1 MSGQNSFAQ
10 QSFAQ
15 QKLIELN
22 VEGYLSLVDAFDQSC
37 TQFAT
42 KPAFH
47 CIGQTLTYADIEAYS
62 RKFGAYLT
70 GPCGLQHGDRIA
82 IQLPNLIQFPIVVW
96 GALRV
101 GLIIVNT
108 NPMYT
113 AREQLHQFNDSG
125 AKALVVLS
133 DLLAI
138 TEQVVPQTGIET
150 VITTHALDMLQ
161 PQLAP
166 KSSLPKLVAL
176 PDALALGSELVMPK
190 VSMNMNDLAVLQYT
204 GGTTGPAKG
213 AMLSHGNVFAGM
225 RMSKLS
231 FVTDSNDDDILIA
244 PMPLYHVFG
253 FTMNVVGGF
262 IAGNL
267 SVLVPDPRD
276 IDALIA
282 LLRKFRFTTMAS
294 VNTLLQRLM
303 MHPDFDQ
310 IDFSRVKGIIAGGTA
325 LVKEIADQWQ
335 QRTGSEIYEGYGLS
349 ETTAV
354 LTCNNPLNRR
364 LGTVGVAMV
373 AQEIKLIDEN
383 GVTVKYGDRGEICV
397 RGAQV
402 MQGYWQRPEATA
414 EAIDADGWFRTGD
427 VGVMGVDGFVS
438 IVDRIKDI
446 VLVSGFNVYPNEIED
461 VMYGHPDIIECAVV
475 GIEDDKTGEAVKLI
489 VVSTNPNLSED
500 AIKHYC
506 RQQLTAYKVPKVV
519 EFSDD
524 LPKSPVGKI
533 LRRELR
539 V

>member
-244 PMPLYHVFG
+244 PMPLI
-253 FTMNVVGGF
+253 MC
-262 IAGNL
+262 L
-267 SVLVPDPRD
+267 
-276 IDALIA
+276 AL
-282 LLRKFRFTTMAS
+282 R
-294 VNTLLQRLM
+294 
-303 MHPDFDQ
+303 
-310 IDFSRVKGIIAGGTA
+310 
-325 LVKEIADQWQ
+325 
-335 QRTGSEIYEGYGLS
+335 
-349 ETTAV
+349 
-354 LTCNNPLNRR
+354 
-364 LGTVGVAMV
+364 
-373 AQEIKLIDEN
+373 
-383 GVTVKYGDRGEICV
+383 
-397 RGAQV
+397 
-402 MQGYWQRPEATA
+402 
-414 EAIDADGWFRTGD
+414 
-427 VGVMGVDGFVS
+427 
-438 IVDRIKDI
+438 
-446 VLVSGFNVYPNEIED
+446 
-461 VMYGHPDIIECAVV
+461 
-475 GIEDDKTGEAVKLI
+475 
-489 VVSTNPNLSED
+489 
-500 AIKHYC
+500 
-506 RQQLTAYKVPKVV
+506 
-519 EFSDD
+519 
-524 LPKSPVGKI
+524 
-533 LRRELR
+533 
-539 V
+539 